1 MSPEGNQAMLS
12 SSVWTALHPTLPAEP
27 TGEFPLNNFH
37 AHPEVRY
44 WFQCRPANPLM
55 LLQEVAP
62 NCLPLEYGLDLGT
75 HTQAFSDKKESDGAW
90 LRD

>member
-37 AHPEVRY
+37 SHPEYGTGFNVG
-44 WFQCRPANPLM
+44 
-55 LLQEVAP
+55 LQI
-62 NCLPLEYGLDLGT
+62 L
-75 HTQAFSDKKESDGAW
+75 
-90 LRD
+90 